1 MNPPVR
7 SGQRFPPGWWNL
19 STLFG
24 VLAVIAS
31 IGLFSAGVSSPD
43 RMRDLFGE
51 TTYYILWLLFLV
63 WFVQFG
69 LFLRSTGFSLK
80 RFLRE
85 SWPVLVVAL
94 LLTVMTAVAVP
105 PKFRVLADEANL
117 ASVSRSMVDS
127 KTVYNFT
134 IGKHYYFTFHPVMAE
149 LEKRPMLFPFFAHFF
164 HLARGYDVRNLFLLN
179 LSVLFLLLSSVGIL
193 VRRAFKGVEF
203 PESGRVWIA
212 AVLLVLLCPIVVLT
226 ATSGGFDLFAAVFFG
241 WSFIVLAEFLKKP
254 TPECFAFLWMNLIL
268 LSHTRYESL
277 LFFGIVIIGLS
288 LFRRIEP
295 SLFSRF
301 AHVYLL
307 TPLAVVPLIFQRM
320 ISGGKFENPPG
331 VPAFAVKHIF
341 VNARRFFEAI
351 SDFTYFYPY
360 PNLLLWLSLAL
371 LPVIGI
377 RWFRK
382 HRLSADG
389 EVRPMVLLL
398 LGCLGVYLVIVL
410 SYFFGDPKHPTS
422 ARFFA
427 FPVGLLALVPIL
439 AHRAWPKYF
448 NQRLLLAGSVGM
460 FIMYFP
466 VASQDRFTQSLELI
480 REAGH
485 SIAYLDNLK
494 TKNVLVIADRPGIYT
509 AYQYGAYNFEYANQH
524 KNELLAELRNHLYTE
539 IVVLQHVSYSERK
552 PRSSE
557 ALDPVFVLGAPTEEF
572 QITGAQFLRISHIE
586 KPEIVVPGRIR

>member
-1 MNPPVR
+1 MIPPDR
-7 SGQRFPPGWWNL
+7 SGQRFPPGWLNL

-24 VLAVIAS
+24 VLSVIAS
-31 IGLFSAGVSSPD
+31 IGLFSAAVTSPD

-69 LFLRSTGFSLK
+69 IFLRSTGFSLK

-85 SWPVLVVAL
+85 AWPVLVVAL

-134 IGKHYYFTFHPVMAE
+134 IGKYYYFTFHPVMAE

-179 LSVLFLLLSSVGIL
+179 LFVLFLLLSSVGIL
-193 VRRAFKGVEF
+193 VRRSFKEVEF

-212 AVLLVLLCPIVVLT
+212 AVLLVLLCPIVALT
-226 ATSGGFDLFAAVFFG
+226 GTSGGFDLFATAFFG

-254 TPECFAFLWMNLIL
+254 TTECFAFLWMNLIL

-307 TPLAVVPLIFQRM
+307 TPLAMVPLIFQRM

-341 VNARRFFEAI
+341 MNTRRFFEAI

-360 PNLLLWLSLAL
+360 PNLLIWLSLAL

-382 HRLSADG
+382 DRLSADG
-389 EVRPMVLLL
+389 EVRPLVLLL
-398 LGCLGVYLVIVL
+398 LLCLGAYLLIVL
-410 SYFFGDPKHPTS
+410 SYYIGDPKHPAS

-427 FPVGLLALVPIL
+427 LPVGLLALLPIL

-460 FIMYFP
+460 LIMYFP

-480 REAGH
+480 RETEH
-485 SIAYLDNLK
+485 SIGYLDRLK
-494 TKNVLVIADRPGIYT
+494 TKNILVIADRPGIYT
-509 AYQYGAYNFEYANQH
+509 AYQYGATSFEYAHQH
-524 KNELLAELRNHLYTE
+524 KNELLAELRNRLYTD
-539 IVVLQHVSYSERK
+539 IVVLQHISYLERK
-552 PRSSE
+552 PLSSE
-557 ALDPVFVLGAPTEEF
+557 TLDPEFVLEDPDAEF
-572 QITGAQFLRISHIE
+572 QITGGHFLRISRIE
-586 KPEIVVPGRIR
+586 KPGDSTPSGSR

>member
-1 MNPPVR
+1 MNPPDR
-7 SGQRFPPGWWNL
+7 TGQRSPPGWLNL

-51 TTYYILWLLFLV
+51 TSYYILWLIFLV

-69 LFLRSTGFSLK
+69 IFLRSTGFSLK

-117 ASVSRSMVDS
+117 ASVSRSMVHS
-127 KTVYNFT
+127 KTAYNFT

-149 LEKRPMLFPFFAHFF
+149 LEKRPMLYPFFAHFF

-193 VRRAFKGVEF
+193 VRRAFNEVEY

-212 AVLLVLLCPIVVLT
+212 AVLLVLLCPIVALT
-226 ATSGGFDLFAAVFFG
+226 GTSGGFDLFAAVFFG
-241 WSFIVLAEFLKKP
+241 WSFIVLAGFLKKP
-254 TPECFAFLWMNLIL
+254 TTECFAFLWMNLIL
-268 LSHTRYESL
+268 LSHTRYESVI
-277 LFFGIVIIGLS
+277 FFGIVIVGLS

-307 TPLAVVPLIFQRM
+307 TPLAMLPLIFQRM
-320 ISGGKFENPPG
+320 IGVGKFEYPPG
-331 VPAFAVKHIF
+331 VPVFAVQHIF
-341 VNARRFFEAI
+341 RNVRRFFEAI

-360 PNLLLWLSLAL
+360 PNLLLWISLAL
-371 LPVIGI
+371 LPGIGI

-382 HRLSADG
+382 HRLSVDG
-389 EVRPMVLLL
+389 EVRPLVLLL
-398 LGCLGVYLVIVL
+398 LGCLCAYLVIVF
-410 SYFFGDPKHPTS
+410 SYFFGDPKHPAS
-422 ARFFA
+422 ARFFLL
-427 FPVGLLALVPIL
+427 PVGALALVPIL
-439 AHRAWPKYF
+439 AHRAWPKFF
-448 NQRLLLAGSVGM
+448 NQRILLAGSLGM
-460 FIMYFP
+460 FLLYAS
-466 VASQDRFTQSLELI
+466 VASEDRFTQSLELI
-480 REAGH
+480 RETEH
-485 SIAYLDNLK
+485 SIAFLDRLK
-494 TKNVLVIADRPGIYT
+494 TKNVLVISDRPGIYT
-509 AYQYGAYNFEYANQH
+509 AYQYGASTFEYANQH

-539 IVVLQHVSYSERK
+539 IVVLQHISYVERK
-552 PRSSE
+552 PPSSE
-557 ALDPVFVLGAPTEEF
+557 ALDPEFVLEVPDAEF
-572 QITGAQFLRISHIE
+572 QITGGYSLRISHVA
-586 KPEIVVPGRIR
+586 KPGNSTTGRNR

>member
-1 MNPPVR
+1 MNPPAR
-7 SGQRFPPGWWNL
+7 PGQRFPPGWLNP

-24 VLAVIAS
+24 VLAVIVS
-31 IGLFSAGVSSPD
+31 IVLLSAGISSLD

-69 LFLRSTGFSLK
+69 IFLRSTGFSWK

-94 LLTVMTAVAVP
+94 LLTVMTAIAVP

-117 ASVSRSMVDS
+117 ASVSRSMVYS

-149 LEKRPMLFPFFAHFF
+149 LEKRPMLYPFFAHFF

-179 LSVLFLLLSSVGIL
+179 LSVLFVLLSSVGIL
-193 VRRAFKGVEF
+193 VRRAFNEVEF

-212 AVLLVLLCPIVVLT
+212 AVLLVLLCPIVALT

-241 WSFIVLAEFLKKP
+241 WSFIVLVEFLKKP

-268 LSHTRYESL
+268 LSHTRYESV

-288 LFRRIEP
+288 LFRGIKPCLSAR
-295 SLFSRF
+295 SM
-301 AHVYLL
+301 HVYLL
-307 TPLAVVPLIFQRM
+307 TPLAMVPLLFQRM

-360 PNLLLWLSLAL
+360 PNLLLWFSLAL

-377 RWFRK
+377 RWVQK
-382 HRLSADG
+382 NRLSAN
-389 EVRPMVLLL
+389 EELRQLVLLL
-398 LGCLGVYLVIVL
+398 LGCLAVYLVIVF

-422 ARFFA
+422 ARFFV

-439 AHRAWPKYF
+439 AHRMWPKYF

-466 VASQDRFTQSLELI
+466 VAGEDRFTQSLELI
-480 REAGH
+480 RETEH
-485 SIAYLDNLK
+485 SIAYLDRLK

-509 AYQYGAYNFEYANQH
+509 AFQYGATNFEYANQH

-539 IVVLQHVSYSERK
+539 IIVLEHISYAERK

-557 ALDPVFVLGAPTEEF
+557 TLDPEFVLGGPASEF
-572 QITGAQFLRISHIE
+572 QITGGNFLRISHVVR
-586 KPEIVVPGRIR
+586 PENSPTGRVR

>member
-1 MNPPVR
+1 MNPPDR
-7 SGQRFPPGWWNL
+7 PGHRYPPGWLNP
-19 STLFG
+19 STVFG

-31 IGLFSAGVSSPD
+31 IGIVFAGISSPD
-43 RMRDLFGE
+43 RTRDLFGE
-51 TTYYILWLLFLV
+51 TTYYILWLIFLV

-69 LFLRSTGFSLK
+69 IFLRSTGFSWK

-85 SWPVLVVAL
+85 SWPVFVVAL

-117 ASVSRSMVDS
+117 ASVSRSMVYS

-134 IGKHYYFTFHPVMAE
+134 IGKYYYFTFHPVMAE
-149 LEKRPMLFPFFAHFF
+149 LEKRPMLYPFFAHFF
-164 HLARGYDVRNLFLLN
+164 HLARGYDVQNLFLLN

-193 VRRAFKGVEF
+193 VRRAFNEVAF
-203 PESGRVWIA
+203 PESGFVWISSI
-212 AVLLVLLCPIVVLT
+212 LLVLLCPIVTLT

-254 TPECFAFLWMNLIL
+254 TSECFAFLWMNLIL
-268 LSHTRYESL
+268 LSHTRYESSI
-277 LFFGIVIIGLS
+277 FFGIVIIGLS

-301 AHVYLL
+301 THVYLV
-307 TPLAVVPLIFQRM
+307 TPLAMVPLLFQRM

-360 PNLLLWLSLAL
+360 PSLLIWLSLAL

-389 EVRPMVLLL
+389 EVRPLVLLL
-398 LGCLGVYLVIVL
+398 LGCLGVYLLIVL
-410 SYFFGDPKHPTS
+410 SYYIGDPKHPAS

-427 FPVGLLALVPIL
+427 FPVGLLALLPIL

-448 NQRLLLAGSVGM
+448 NQRLLLAGSLGM
-460 FIMYFP
+460 FLLYFP

-480 REAGH
+480 RETEH
-485 SIAYLDNLK
+485 SLAYLDRLK

-509 AYQYGAYNFEYANQH
+509 AFEYGAAYFEYANNH
-524 KNELLAELRNHLYTE
+524 KKELLTELGNNLYTE
-539 IVVLQHVSYSERK
+539 MIVLQHVSFAERK
-552 PRSSE
+552 PPSSE
-557 ALDPVFVLGAPTEEF
+557 ALDPEFVLGVPTSEF
-572 QITGAQFLRISHIE
+572 QITGGNFLRISH
-586 KPEIVVPGRIR
+586 VVRPGTSPTGRVR